1 MIRKLN
7 NDNGL
12 QDWKTKYQAVTGRM
26 FYCRDSEDFCVS
38 ASNKLPCNLTG
49 QCFEMSNVSSTRTLG
64 HVYKKPHSMR
74 KNIYIL
80 IILLFYSCS
89 APKLTITS
97 KFDSPKENNENK
109 SLIVFGKNWIIPD
122 SSIVVGEFKTRG
134 NFFTSMDYR
143 VNQSLDLVKK
153 ATNNLNCN
161 AIRIDEIKFP
171 GPFRSKSFDIKGKIL
186 LLKKVPKYYGYP
198 VKNTNDKNKRYIKI
212 YRPNKIFGSGIS
224 FPVFLNEQFLFAID
238 NDSKSIIELSKDLK
252 NINIEIESY
261 NERFNVQ
268 IDNKFSG
275 TIYIKC
281 EVDGGGNPKVKIE
294 ETDIGEETF
303 NEIKNMP

>member
-12 QDWKTKYQAVTGRM
+12 QDWETEYQAVTGRM
-26 FYCRDSEDFCVS
+26 FYCRDSADFSVS
-38 ASNKLPCNLTG
+38 ASNNLSCNLTG

-64 HVYKKPHSMR
+64 LVNKKHYNMR
-74 KNIYIL
+74 KVIFIL
-80 IILLFYSCS
+80 IILLIYSCT

-97 KFDSPKENNENK
+97 KFDSPKENNENT
-109 SLIVFGKNWIIPD
+109 SLIVFGKNWVIPD

-171 GPFRSKSFDIKGKIL
+171 SPFRSKSYDIKGKIL
-186 LLKKVPKYYGYP
+186 LLKKVPK
-198 VKNTNDKNKRYIKI
+198 
-212 YRPNKIFGSGIS
+212 
-224 FPVFLNEQFLFAID
+224 
-238 NDSKSIIELSKDLK
+238 
-252 NINIEIESY
+252 
-261 NERFNVQ
+261 
-268 IDNKFSG
+268 
-275 TIYIKC
+275 
-281 EVDGGGNPKVKIE
+281 
-294 ETDIGEETF
+294 
-303 NEIKNMP
+303 